1 MAHNEPAP
9 KPGKIIIEGVTES
22 GKRFR
27 PSDWAE
33 RVSGS
38 LSTVRNRRLYYSPLL
53 EPSTTL
59 EGNKCVMLDPSLK
72 TTNPKLYDSILAF
85 AKANKLRICQEDDDD
100 PS

>member
-1 MAHNEPAP
+1 MAHNEPDL
-9 KPGKIIIEGVTES
+9 KSGRIIIEGVTEG
-22 GKRFR
+22 GKKFR

-33 RVSGS
+33 RISGS

-72 TTNPKLYDSILAF
+72 DSNPKLYHSILAF
-85 AKANKLRICQEDDDD
+85 AKANKLRICQEDDNT
-100 PS
+100 